1 MPSGIGAATPA
12 HNNTTIDLNDYG
24 SLKKDSS
31 SQPLIRA
38 IKGELLKLSQS
49 TRGKTRI
56 QELDS
61 NFGGGGDGLGDTN
74 C

>member
-49 TRGKTRI
+49 TRGKTKI

-61 NFGGGGDGLGDTN
+61 NFGGGGGVGDTN